1 MLAQYIQP
9 KFVSNAFV
17 IDVSNYDYAVVQ
29 FVSPSG
35 TINITSTNDSGDVE
49 GTTDGNA
56 STAANFTT
64 VYATK
69 LSTNTAVTAVDA
81 AGLYK
86 INVAG
91 RYLRFG
97 GTSAAATKVIVML
110 TKIS

>member
-9 KFVSNAFV
+9 VFVSNAFV
-17 IDVSNYDYAVVQ
+17 IDVSNYDYVVAQ
-29 FVSPSG
+29 FVAPTG
-35 TINITSTNDSGDVE
+35 TISITSTNDSGDVQ
-49 GTTDGNA
+49 GTTDGNYT
-56 STAANFTT
+56 TAANFTA

-91 RYLRFG
+91 RYLKFG
-97 GTSAAATKVIVML
+97 GTSAAASKIIIML
-110 TKIS
+110 AKIS